1 VCCIAEIAMLIFGI
15 IALSVGRF
23 TLWRDRVVQGT
34 PARIVGGLLLLPL
47 LVGQGGAAIIGAM
60 WGMEREMQGRPLDF
74 QNAFRE
80 VPQELQTKVT
90 ILNIVAVAVPF
101 VAVLVI
107 SLVTAKPPK
116 RKKRRRDWDDEDDDY
131 DRNDDRPRRR
141 RRERE
146 AYDEDDDRPR
156 RRRDRYDSE
165 DED

>member
-1 VCCIAEIAMLIFGI
+1 MLIFGI

-23 TLWRDRVVQGT
+23 TLWSNRVVQGT

-47 LVGQGGAAIIGAM
+47 LVGQGGTAIMGAM

-80 VPQELQTKVT
+80 IPQELQTKVT

-101 VAVLVI
+101 LAVLVI

-116 RKKRRRDWDDEDDDY
+116 RKKRHRDWDNEDDDY
-131 DRNDDRPRRR
+131 DRPRRR

-146 AYDEDDDRPR
+146 EYDEDDDRPR
-156 RRRDRYDSE
+156 RRRRRDDYE
-165 DED
+165 DDE